1 MDSPEPDTPFAAVS
15 AQTTRAGM
23 VSFPSRP
30 LVLFLAFGAKSWD
43 WDAQGH
49 FELWI
54 SNLYQ
59 SYLDKSTPYKTY
71 RWIGTGVV
79 FAMFGLR
86 IFLAQGWYIVAYS
99 LGIYLLNLF
108 LAFISPKFDPGLE
121 SAEDMEEGSS
131 GDLPTKSTDEFKP
144 FVRRLP
150 EFKFWHAAT
159 RAIVLGFLCSWS
171 EIFNLPVFW
180 PVLVVYWLIL
190 VVLTMRRQIQHMLK
204 YRYVP
209 WDFGKKNYAA
219 TKNSN

>member
-1 MDSPEPDTPFAAVS
+1 M
-15 AQTTRAGM
+15 
-23 VSFPSRP
+23 
-30 LVLFLAFGAKSWD
+30 LA
-43 WDAQGH
+43 
-49 FELWI
+49 
-54 SNLYQ
+54 
-59 SYLDKSTPYKTY
+59 
-71 RWIGTGVV
+71 
-79 FAMFGLR
+79 
-86 IFLAQGWYIVAYS
+86 VAYS

-159 RAIVLGFLCSWS
+159 RAIVIGFLCSWS

-190 VVLTMRRQIQHMLK
+190 VVLTMRRQIQHMLSK
-204 YRYVP
+204 NIYIAYTTGEPRADQSKEYRYVP

-219 TKNSN
+219 KNSN